1 MTEFKLA
8 ERDFDPRDYEPLSVE
23 WDDEIMQAIR
33 EEEKAERE
41 KEIADSIE
49 EFMRDI
55 FGLAGDPP
63 KKTVEDFY
71 RKKVKSIHLSG
82 GTLT

>member
-33 EEEKAERE
+33 QEEKAERE
-41 KEIADSIE
+41 KEIADSVNE
-49 EFMRDI
+49 ALEYI
-55 FGLAGDPP
+55 FGR
-63 KKTVEDFY
+63 KT
-71 RKKVKSIHLSG
+71 L
-82 GTLT
+82 